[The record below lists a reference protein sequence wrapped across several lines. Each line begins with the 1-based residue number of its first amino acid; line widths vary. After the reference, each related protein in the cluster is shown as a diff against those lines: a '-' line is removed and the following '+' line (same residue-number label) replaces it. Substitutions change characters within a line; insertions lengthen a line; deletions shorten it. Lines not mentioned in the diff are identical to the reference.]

1 MMGIS
6 QNTSRFVCILCRRA
20 GVGALDA
27 AALQPQ
33 SEIFL
38 LRGLT
43 KEGYECN
50 LSAQVTVV
58 PFQSRP
64 EAL

>member
-50 LSAQVTVV
+50 LI
-58 PFQSRP
+58 
-64 EAL
+64 E